1 MRRLRLTLAITVVAL
16 VGAGCG
22 SGESTPDEVVL
33 MTHGSFLVSEG
44 VLEAFAE
51 ETGVPVTVLQ
61 SADAGTMVNQA
72 ILTKDNPIADV
83 LYGID
88 NTFLSRAIA
97 EDLFLPYQ
105 ATNIEVAPEPLRIS
119 GDQVTPI
126 DFGDVCVNL
135 DPVGLEDREL
145 ALPESL
151 ADLADPAYRG
161 LFVVEDP
168 STSSPGLAFL
178 LATISAFGEEGEY
191 PWQAYWGDLVAND
204 VQIVPGWE
212 QAYYGDF
219 SGGSGEGERP
229 AVVSYATSPV
239 AEVYYSDLDAAP
251 TSIIEDG
258 CFRQVEYAGILSGT
272 EAESTAQQLVDFLLA
287 RTFQEDIPLNMFVF
301 PANEDAVLPDVFV
314 KYATVPAN
322 PITMDPAAIEEN
334 RDRWL
339 AEWATIVR

>member
-1 MRRLRLTLAITVVAL
+1 MRRLRLNVAIIVVAL
-16 VGAGCG
+16 AGAPCG
-22 SGESTPDEVVL
+22 SGSPTPDEVVL
-33 MTHGSFLVSEG
+33 MTHGSFVVSEG
-44 VLEAFAE
+44 VLEAFTEA
-51 ETGVPVTVLQ
+51 TGVSVTVLQ

-97 EDLFLPYQ
+97 EDLFLPYR
-105 ATNIEVAPEPLRIS
+105 ATNIDVAPEPLRIP

-135 DPVGLEDREL
+135 DPAGLQARGL
-145 ALPESL
+145 GLPERL

-161 LFVVEDP
+161 IFVVEDP
-168 STSSPGLAFL
+168 TTSSPGLAFL
-178 LATISAFGEEGEY
+178 LATISVFGEEGDY
-191 PWQAYWGDLVAND
+191 PWQAYWTDLVAND

-258 CFRQVEYAGILSGT
+258 CFRQIEYAGILNGT
-272 EAESTAQQLVDFLLA
+272 EAEATARQLVDFLLA

-301 PANEDAVLPDVFV
+301 PANEDAALPDVFAE
-314 KYATVPAN
+314 YATIPAN
-322 PITMDPAAIEEN
+322 PVIMDPAAIEEN

>member
-1 MRRLRLTLAITVVAL
+1 
-16 VGAGCG
+16 
-22 SGESTPDEVVL
+22 
-33 MTHGSFLVSEG
+33 
-44 VLEAFAE
+44 
-51 ETGVPVTVLQ
+51 
-61 SADAGTMVNQA
+61 MVNQA

-105 ATNIEVAPEPLRIS
+105 ATNIDVAPEQLRIS

-135 DPVGLEDREL
+135 DPAGLEDRGL
-145 ALPESL
+145 GLPARL
-151 ADLADPAYRG
+151 ADLADPSYRDV
-161 LFVVEDP
+161 FVVEDP
-168 STSSPGLAFL
+168 STSSPGLSFL
-178 LATISAFGEEGEY
+178 LATISMFGEDGEY

-219 SGGSGEGERP
+219 SGGSSGEGQHP
-229 AVVSYATSPV
+229 VVVSYATSPV

-258 CFRQVEYAGILSGT
+258 CFRQIEYAGILNGT
-272 EAESTAQQLVDFLLA
+272 EAESTAQLLVDFLLA
-287 RTFQEDIPLNMFVF
+287 RTFQEDIPLNMFVY
-301 PANEDAVLPDVFV
+301 PVNEDALLPDVFV
-314 KYATVPAN
+314 EYATVPAN
-322 PITMDPAAIEEN
+322 PVIMDPAAIEEN

>member
-16 VGAGCG
+16 VGAACG
-22 SGESTPDEVVL
+22 AASSTPDEVVL
-33 MTHGSFLVSEG
+33 VTHGSFLVSEG

-105 ATNIEVAPEPLRIS
+105 ATNIAAAPEPLRVA
-119 GDQVTPI
+119 GNQVTPI

-135 DPVGLEDREL
+135 DRAGLEERGL
-145 ALPESL
+145 GVPERL

-161 LFVVEDP
+161 LFVVQDP

-178 LATISAFGEEGEY
+178 LATISVFGEEGEY
-191 PWQAYWGDLVAND
+191 PWQAYWSDLVAND
-204 VQIVPGWE
+204 VQIVPGWD

-229 AVVSYATSPV
+229 LVVSYATSPV
-239 AEVYYSDLDAAP
+239 AEVYSSDLDAAP
-251 TSIIEDG
+251 TAIIEDG
-258 CFRQVEYAGILSGT
+258 CFRQVEYAGILRGT

-314 KYATVPAN
+314 EYATVPAN
-322 PITMDPAAIEEN
+322 PVTMDPAAIEEN

>member
-1 MRRLRLTLAITVVAL
+1 MRRLRLTVAITVVAL

-22 SGESTPDEVVL
+22 SSKSTPDEVVL
-33 MTHGSFLVSEG
+33 LTHGSFLVSEG

-105 ATNIEVAPEPLRIS
+105 ATNIDVAPEPLRIS

-135 DPVGLEDREL
+135 DPVGLEDRGL

-178 LATISAFGEEGEY
+178 LATISEFGEEGEY

-314 KYATVPAN
+314 EYATVPAN
-322 PITMDPAAIEEN
+322 PVTMDPAAIEEN

>member
-1 MRRLRLTLAITVVAL
+1 MKRHRLAVAITVVAL
-16 VGAGCG
+16 VGAACG
-22 SGESTPDEVVL
+22 TGESTPDEVVL
-33 MTHGSFLVSEG
+33 MTHGSFVVSEG
-44 VLEAFAE
+44 VLDAFTD

-97 EDLFLPYQ
+97 EDLFLRYR
-105 ATNIEVAPEPLRIS
+105 AANIEVAPESLRIS
-119 GDQVTPI
+119 GDHVTPI

-135 DPVGLEDREL
+135 DPAGLEERGL
-145 ALPESL
+145 GLPERL
-151 ADLADPAYRG
+151 ADLADPSYRG
-161 LFVVEDP
+161 VFVVEDP

-178 LATISAFGEEGEY
+178 LATISVFGEDGEY
-191 PWQAYWGDLVAND
+191 PWQAYWRDLVAND

-219 SGGSGEGERP
+219 SGGSGEGQHP
-229 AVVSYATSPV
+229 VVVSYATSPV

-258 CFRQVEYAGILSGT
+258 CFRQIEYAGILNGT
-272 EAESTAQQLVDFLLA
+272 KAESTAQQLVDFLLA

-301 PANEDAVLPDVFV
+301 PANEDAMLPDVFV
-314 KYATVPAN
+314 EYATVPAN
-322 PITMDPAAIEEN
+322 PVIMEPAAIEEN

>member
-1 MRRLRLTLAITVVAL
+1 MKSLRLTVAITVVAL

-22 SGESTPDEVVL
+22 SGESTPEEVVL
-33 MTHGSFLVSEG
+33 MTHGSFVVSEG
-44 VLEAFAE
+44 VLEAFTD

-105 ATNIEVAPEPLRIS
+105 ATNIDVAPEQLRIS

-135 DPVGLEDREL
+135 DPAGLEDRGL
-145 ALPESL
+145 GLPERI
-151 ADLADPAYRG
+151 ADLADPSYRG
-161 LFVVEDP
+161 VFVVEDP
-168 STSSPGLAFL
+168 STSSPGLSFL
-178 LATISAFGEEGEY
+178 LATISMFGEDGEY

-229 AVVSYATSPV
+229 VVVSYATSPV
-239 AEVYYSDLDAAP
+239 AEVYYGDLDAAP

-258 CFRQVEYAGILSGT
+258 CFRQIEYAGILNGT
-272 EAESTAQQLVDFLLA
+272 EAESIAQLLVDFLLA

-301 PANEDAVLPDVFV
+301 PANDDAVLPDVFV
-314 KYATVPAN
+314 EFATVPAN
-322 PITMDPAAIEEN
+322 PVLIDPTAIEKN